1 MTPVSDETLMAFAD
15 GALDDAEMEAVAEA
29 VSNEPLLAQKL
40 ERMMQTNQLLHA
52 AYDGPMREAVP
63 KSLVD
68 AVRPAPDFAALQ
80 ARAANENSRWPRWAA
95 LAATLLVG
103 ALLGSQFSGAVKQQ
117 AQTDE
122 TILASA
128 AMQNA
133 LENSAS
139 LEKVALGG
147 GESLTP
153 QLSFQSGDKR
163 FCRQFLLRKNDKN
176 QQGIACRDT
185 KGWSIAALMPA
196 HAAGQAVGGYATASG
211 ETDSALDDFMTRL
224 GAQDPLDARAE
235 KKLIAKAWRE

>member
-15 GALDDAEMEAVAEA
+15 GALDDAEMAVVAQA

-40 ERMMQTNQLLHA
+40 ERMMQTNALLRA
-52 AYDGPMREAVP
+52 AYDGPMHEVVP
-63 KSLVD
+63 QSLLD
-68 AVRPAPDFAALQ
+68 AVRSAPDYAALQ
-80 ARAANENSRWPRWAA
+80 ARAANENSRWLRWVA

-103 ALLGSQFSGAVKQQ
+103 AVLGSQFSNPIKQQ
-117 AQTDE
+117 AQTDK

-139 LEKVALGG
+139 LQKVALES

-153 QLSFQSGDKR
+153 QLSFQRDDKR
-163 FCRQFLLRKNDKN
+163 FCRQFVLRKNDTD
-176 QQGIACRDT
+176 QQGIACRGT

-196 HAAGQAVGGYATASG
+196 HAAEPTTGGYAAAAS
-211 ETDSALDDFMTRL
+211 ESDAALDEFMTRL
-224 GAQDPLDARAE
+224 GARDPLDALAE